1 MLTFLFRALPH
12 FALCVL
18 LYGQFLLPAHAA
30 GGMQLQV
37 AVEGDVLTCSASP
50 TALPDGLERALRE
63 GSEISVNWHI
73 SVEIERKYWLNK
85 SMGDI
90 KLNRR
95 VIPDLVSRSWLLE
108 DQTSGITR
116 RVFVLR
122 EATDFLTML
131 QNFPVLD
138 RSLLNAGQAYVVKV
152 VAREREGDVQNSW
165 WRAWLG
171 GDNISA
177 SSGFT
182 LP

>member
-18 LYGQFLLPAHAA
+18 LCGQFLLPAHAA
-30 GGMQLQV
+30 AGMQLQV

-50 TALPDGLERALRE
+50 VTLPDGLEQALRD
-63 GSEISVNWHI
+63 GSEINVNWHI

-85 SMGDI
+85 SVGDI
-90 KLNRR
+90 ELNRR

-116 RVFVLR
+116 RVFALR
-122 EATDFLTML
+122 EATDFLTVL
-131 QNFPVLD
+131 QHFPVLD
-138 RSLLNAGQAYVVKV
+138 RSLLSAGQAYVVKV
-152 VAREREGDVQNSW
+152 TVREREGDAQDSW
-165 WRAWLG
+165 WRAWFG
-171 GDNISA
+171 GGNSAA
-177 SSGFT
+177 SSDFI